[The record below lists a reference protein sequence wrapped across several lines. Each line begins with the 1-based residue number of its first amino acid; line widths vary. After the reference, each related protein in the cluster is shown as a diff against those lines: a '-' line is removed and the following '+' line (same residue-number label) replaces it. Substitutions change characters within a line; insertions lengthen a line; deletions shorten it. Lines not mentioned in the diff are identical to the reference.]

1 MWETQLAAPLGG
13 GGGGGG
19 GACSF
24 SFLSAP
30 GRAVV
35 LNTCF
40 YSFSAEL
47 LGFNASCL
55 SDFLQQSMG
64 GSFAIGFAIPFRQ
77 QLFGRQWLNK
87 KLLVHGQRLPFSLL
101 LFSLFFVKQTLK
113 DAHFCL

>member
-19 GACSF
+19 GGGVCSVP
-24 SFLSAP
+24 FLSAS

-35 LNTCF
+35 LDACF
-40 YSFSAEL
+40 HSFSAEL

-55 SDFLQQSMG
+55 SDLLQQSMG
-64 GSFAIGFAIPFRQ
+64 GSFAVGFAIPFRQ

-87 KLLVHGQRLPFSLL
+87 KLLVPGQRLPFSLL
-101 LFSLFFVKQTLK
+101 FFSLFFVDQTL
-113 DAHFCL
+113 